1 MYYTMTMFQL
11 GSGELITLQ
20 GSLKIQ
26 TTVFISQL
34 TDFSE
39 ATESPG
45 NKMAILIKLSLSHS
59 H

>member
-1 MYYTMTMFQL
+1 MTMFQL